1 MVVILVVVVAAVLFS
16 VTTMI
21 ESGWL
26 VISSGC
32 FCCVNSLESVLVLS
46 LIGGGLVNYT
56 VIHLLVLYT
65 FIV

>member
-1 MVVILVVVVAAVLFS
+1 MVVLVVVVVVLFS

-56 VIHLLVLYT
+56 VIHILALYT